1 MKRGGPKCAGGFT
14 LIEAMIVVAIVA
26 LLAAVA
32 LPSYQ
37 EHVRRTHRAH
47 ARATLLQAAQWME
60 RAATARGRY
69 PDAVPAGVLAVEGGR
84 YQVDFLPNS
93 LTATAFTLVAIPAGA
108 QAADRCG
115 EFRLTH
121 TGLRAQVATAL
132 VATPDDT
139 ATCWDR

>member
-1 MKRGGPKCAGGFT
+1 MKRSTFTSAPGFT

-26 LLAAVA
+26 VLAAIA

-37 EHVRRTHRAH
+37 EHIRRTHRAH

-60 RAATARGRY
+60 RAAIARGRY
-69 PDAVPAGVLAVEGGR
+69 PDAAPAGVLAVEGGR
-84 YQVDFLPNS
+84 YSVGFETGSP
-93 LTATAFTLVAIPAGA
+93 TATGYTLLATPIGA

-115 EFRLTH
+115 QFSLTH
-121 TGLRAQVATAL
+121 TGLRGQRATA
-132 VATPDDT
+132 AIPAPEDS